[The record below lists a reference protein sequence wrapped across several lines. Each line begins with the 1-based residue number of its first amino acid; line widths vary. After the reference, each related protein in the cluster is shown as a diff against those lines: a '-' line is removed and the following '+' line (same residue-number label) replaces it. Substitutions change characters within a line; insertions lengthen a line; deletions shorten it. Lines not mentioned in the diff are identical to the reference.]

1 MAEEKAKYEEI
12 ADCIMR
18 ELEEGKLKPGERIYS
33 ENELVSLFQVSRQT
47 ARHAVSVLEA
57 RGVVKRVRGS
67 GTYIKGQEKRLEKKR
82 SRTMRIAVMTTYVDE
97 YIFPSMLREMESR
110 FSREGYTLQI
120 SFTYNAVEKERM
132 ILKGF
137 LREDSV
143 DGIIAEPTKS
153 GLPNPNLDIYRE
165 LEKREIPVLFLNSYY
180 PELQG
185 VHVSLDDYL
194 AGRMVTEHLL
204 QCGHRR
210 IAGIFKSHL

>member
-1 MAEEKAKYEEI
+1 MADEKAKYEEI
-12 ADCIMR
+12 ADRIISEM
-18 ELEEGKLKPGERIYS
+18 EQGKLKPGERIYS

-57 RGVVKRVRGS
+57 RGVVRRVRGS
-67 GTYIKGQEKRLEKKR
+67 GTYIRGQEKQVEAKR

-97 YIFPSMLREMESR
+97 YIFPSMLREMETRLSR
-110 FSREGYTLQI
+110 GGYTLQI

-132 ILKGF
+132 ILNGF

-165 LEKREIPVLFLNSYY
+165 LQKRKVPVLFLNSYY
-180 PELQG
+180 PGLQG
-185 VHVSLDDYL
+185 VW
-194 AGRMVTEHLL
+194 
-204 QCGHRR
+204 
-210 IAGIFKSHL
+210 